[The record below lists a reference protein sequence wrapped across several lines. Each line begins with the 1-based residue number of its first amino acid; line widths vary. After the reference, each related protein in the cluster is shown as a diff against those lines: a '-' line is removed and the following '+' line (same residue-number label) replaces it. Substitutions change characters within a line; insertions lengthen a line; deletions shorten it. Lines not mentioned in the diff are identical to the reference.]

1 MSFKKAGLVVLLIVS
16 VVSLAYII
24 GVEGA
29 QYYSKI
35 KSKEKREIRKEQILK
50 KSNLELGG
58 QLPDYGFEDLAFKE
72 VKLSTLISGNTIIF
86 FISPDC
92 HSCLEDI
99 EHLQKTITD
108 KDIWNHFIFISSG
121 NPRKLIDLFNEDNR
135 LQILYDH
142 EGFYYQM
149 VGIET
154 YPTHVLID
162 DQMKIKNLI
171 PGPLSDTDYKEFLN

>member
-1 MSFKKAGLVVLLIVS
+1 MSFKKSGLVVLLILLVS
-16 VVSLAYII
+16 TLAYII

-29 QYYSKI
+29 QYYSQSQRQK
-35 KSKEKREIRKEQILK
+35 KKKLLTEQILE
-50 KSNLELGG
+50 KSNLEING
-58 QLPDYGFEDLAFKE
+58 QLPDFSFEDLSFNEAR
-72 VKLSTLISGNTIIF
+72 LSSLVSDNTIIF

-108 KDIWNHFIFISSG
+108 DNIWHHFIFISSG
-121 NPRKLIDLFNEDNR
+121 NPRKLIDLYKEDNR

-142 EGFYYQM
+142 KGFYYQM

-154 YPTHVLID
+154 YPTHVIID
-162 DQMKIKNLI
+162 KHMTILDLI
-171 PGPLSDTDYKEFLN
+171 PGSLSENDIVTHLN

>member
-1 MSFKKAGLVVLLIVS
+1 MSFKKAGLVVLLVTA

-29 QYYSKI
+29 QYYSKSQ
-35 KSKEKREIRKEQILK
+35 KYQKKKLLTEQILE
-50 KSNLELGG
+50 KSNLEING
-58 QLPDYGFEDLAFKE
+58 QLPDFSFEDLSFNE
-72 VKLSTLISGNTIIF
+72 VKLSTLISDNSIIF

-108 KDIWNHFIFISSG
+108 DNIWNRFIFISSG
-121 NPRKLIDLFNEDNR
+121 NPRKLIDLYNEDNR

-162 DQMKIKNLI
+162 AQMRIKNLI
-171 PGPLSDTDYKEFLN
+171 PGPLSDTDYKKFLN